1 MGVVGEPTGRWTMP
15 GAPASYPLHQ
25 ANYRPAPEEQGAL
38 GKVLTRRHLA
48 GRGSWRTHSKVA
60 AGWLRHSPL
69 LLADS
74 VWVLGCSEG
83 PVLPHPSRTRV
94 HAVLFAH
101 ERQKIHVE
109 GSLLGG
115 VTYNLG
121 DMRGGSHS
129 RSWWEDSLWRSRSLD
144 GDVRGG
150 SHSRSWHRRG
160 MAVSQASC
168 QLLSA
173 STSVQSSSCLTR
185 LRV

>member
-1 MGVVGEPTGRWTMP
+1 MGEPTGRWTMP

-38 GKVLTRRHLA
+38 GEVLTRRHLA

-60 AGWLRHSPL
+60 AGWLRHSPLL

-129 RSWWEDSLWRSRSLD
+129 RSW
-144 GDVRGG
+144 
-150 SHSRSWHRRG
+150 HRRG